1 LPADNADTVLARE
14 PYVHASQK
22 RGVGQ
27 PLAVSG
33 ASITAKK
40 NRPHRVCGLKG
51 TIIYKKTLKRFVGR
65 VAGSTGIFRRNFR
78 SKMFIVA
85 FHRVN
90 DRLAADGLTVGAA
103 GFEAFC
109 DFFARYFSVV
119 PLSEQVD
126 GCHRGKAM
134 GGTLSITFDDGY
146 VDNFEV
152 AAPILKQR
160 RLPAS
165 LLVSSGFIGTGY
177 VAPWDRGLPD
187 PPKWMT
193 WEQLRELTSQ
203 GFEVGSHT
211 HTHINLA
218 ATDPEDA
225 RKDILA
231 SRETL
236 ERELGRPAS
245 LFAYP
250 FGGRDSIS
258 ALSRRMVRDAGFDC
272 CVACFGG
279 ANYGIADPYYL
290 NRIGIAEWFATP
302 EQFGLEILMNK
313 A

>member
-1 LPADNADTVLARE
+1 MV
-14 PYVHASQK
+14 
-22 RGVGQ
+22 
-27 PLAVSG
+27 
-33 ASITAKK
+33 
-40 NRPHRVCGLKG
+40 
-51 TIIYKKTLKRFVGR
+51 
-65 VAGSTGIFRRNFR
+65 
-78 SKMFIVA
+78 IVA

-90 DRLAADGLTVGAA
+90 DTLAADGLTVGAA
-103 GFEAFC
+103 RFEAFC
-109 DFFARYFSVV
+109 DFFSRYFSVV
-119 PLSEQVD
+119 SLSEQVD
-126 GCHRGKAM
+126 SCHRGKAM

-152 AAPILKQR
+152 AAPILKRR

-165 LLVSSGFIGTGY
+165 LLVSSGFIGTEY
-177 VAPWDRGLPD
+177 VAPWDRALPD

-193 WEQLRELTSQ
+193 WGQVRELSRE
-203 GFEVGSHT
+203 GFEIGSHT
-211 HTHINLA
+211 HKHINLA
-218 ATDPEDA
+218 TTEPDCVRA
-225 RKDILA
+225 DIMA

-236 ERELGRPAS
+236 ERELGVPAR

-250 FGGRDSIS
+250 FGWRDSIS

-279 ANYGIADPYYL
+279 VNYGIADPYYL